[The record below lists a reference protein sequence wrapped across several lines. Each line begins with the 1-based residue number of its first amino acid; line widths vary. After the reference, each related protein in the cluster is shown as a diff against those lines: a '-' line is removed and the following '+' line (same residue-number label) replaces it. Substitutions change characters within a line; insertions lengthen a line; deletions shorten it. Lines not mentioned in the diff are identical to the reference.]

1 MASRKMQPATAPFP
15 KQGNYSPLHTMR
27 KPTSRQ
33 PRIGRKAP
41 RALISRLRAPFDVRK
56 RRSCPGRFCMARLRS
71 VLTIRSKRPRVRAAL
86 QARIRDEEARLHGPA
101 AVADQAE
108 YAVRG
113 NDRVAGFQDQ
123 GRAVR
128 PEFRRQDSCRLL
140 FDYVH
145 EDVVDRDVPGFAT
158 VGLGSMPPEDAGDT
172 CRPGAAVLSAAA
184 TQE

>member
-41 RALISRLRAPFDVRK
+41 RALS
-56 RRSCPGRFCMARLRS
+56 S

-86 QARIRDEEARLHGPA
+86 QVRIRDEEARLHGPA